1 MIVSGSFRSQS
12 GLTSCDF
19 EIDFNDYWHITG
31 KYWISSENPESSIPK
46 HITQNICDLL
56 RPFFMLML
64 RLNTNLRKKKYDLS
78 DIGIR
83 IAMPASLI
91 VTFLYFKSLKIFFSL
106 LLVESII
113 LFILR

>member
-1 MIVSGSFRSQS
+1 MSDHGSRTSQKQEKSESVLNSNRNGLIVSGSFRSQS

-19 EIDFNDYWHITG
+19 EIDFNDYGHITG

-64 RLNTNLRKKKYDLS
+64 RLKVMMLR
-78 DIGIR
+78 
-83 IAMPASLI
+83 LI
-91 VTFLYFKSLKIFFSL
+91 
-106 LLVESII
+106 
-113 LFILR
+113 

>member
-1 MIVSGSFRSQS
+1 MER
-12 GLTSCDF
+12 
-19 EIDFNDYWHITG
+19 
-31 KYWISSENPESSIPK
+31 
-46 HITQNICDLL
+46 
-56 RPFFMLML
+56 L
-64 RLNTNLRKKKYDLS
+64 RLFYADVEVKSNDVEVNLTRNTNLRKKKYDLS